1 MDSYYHSHDLGKFAD
16 IGKGNKA
23 LWEKFKSYYDA
34 VFVEGRV
41 DGAREGAYRPRRR
54 PYRAMPLLHRCLHT
68 SVARKGIEHR
78 RNDRSRPRRLRHSW
92 RGLARSWRADAKC
105 GREVIDVV
113 GLRKIRDRDS
123 LESPG

>member
-34 VFVEGRV
+34 VFVG
-41 DGAREGAYRPRRR
+41 GALTEREEGAHCPGRR
-54 PYRAMPLLHRCLHT
+54 PYRAMSLLHRRLHAG
-68 SVARKGIEHR
+68 VAGKGIKCR
-78 RNDRSRPRRLRHSW
+78 RNDRGGARRLRHPRW
-92 RGLARSWRADAKC
+92 RITCPWRPDAER
-105 GREVIDVV
+105 GGEAVDVV
-113 GLRKIRDRDS
+113 GLRRIRDRDS